1 MERNDETNNATKE
14 LPKSDAAAASN
25 VQNNT
30 DLLDANKERHA
41 QYNYLK
47 DAGCLKII
55 KHYPVPKV
63 TNLNVSN
70 RLS

>member
-1 MERNDETNNATKE
+1 MERKDETNDATKE

-25 VQNNT
+25 VKNDT
-30 DLLDANKERHA
+30 DLLDANKA
-41 QYNYLK
+41 SNQQYNYLK

-55 KHYPVPKV
+55 RHYPIPKV
-63 TNLNVSN
+63 TNFNVSN